1 MNNILAYKEKVR
13 SVIEAHGGEV
23 VINFIPGIVVQPDE
37 LKPAYNF
44 THDYY
49 QPVELVFTGYNL
61 KINITSGLY
70 DEAETR
76 ELLKR
81 IQVVVAIMD
90 ESKLQEEAKQ
100 Q

>member
-13 SVIEAHGGEV
+13 SVVEAHGGEV
-23 VINFIPGIVVQPDE
+23 AIDFIPGVVVQPDE
-37 LKPAYNF
+37 LKPAYKF

-49 QPVELVFTGYNL
+49 NPVELVFTGYDL

>member
-13 SVIEAHGGEV
+13 SVVEAHDGEV
-23 VINFIPGIVVQPDE
+23 AIDFIPGVVVQPDE

-49 QPVELVFTGYNL
+49 NPVELVFTGYDL

-81 IQVVVAIMD
+81 IQAVVAIMD

>member
-13 SVIEAHGGEV
+13 SIVKTHGGEV
-23 VINFIPGIVVQPDE
+23 VIDFIPGIVVQPDE

-49 QPVELVFTGYNL
+49 NPVELVFTGYDL

-81 IQVVVAIMD
+81 LQVVVAIMD
-90 ESKLQEEAKQ
+90 ECKLQDEVHK
-100 Q
+100 

>member
-13 SVIEAHGGEV
+13 SVVEAHCGEV
-23 VINFIPGIVVQPDE
+23 AIDFIPGVVVQPDE

-49 QPVELVFTGYNL
+49 NPIELVFTGYDL

>member
-1 MNNILAYKEKVR
+1 MNSILAYKEKVR
-13 SVIEAHGGEV
+13 SIVKTHGGEV
-23 VINFIPGIVVQPDE
+23 AIDFIPGVVVQPDE

-49 QPVELVFTGYNL
+49 NPVELVFTGYDL

-81 IQVVVAIMD
+81 IQVVVAII
-90 ESKLQEEAKQ
+90 EEVKKQ
-100 Q
+100 

>member
-13 SVIEAHGGEV
+13 SVVEAYCGEV
-23 VINFIPGIVVQPDE
+23 AIDFIPGVVVQPDE

-49 QPVELVFTGYNL
+49 NPIELVFTGYDL